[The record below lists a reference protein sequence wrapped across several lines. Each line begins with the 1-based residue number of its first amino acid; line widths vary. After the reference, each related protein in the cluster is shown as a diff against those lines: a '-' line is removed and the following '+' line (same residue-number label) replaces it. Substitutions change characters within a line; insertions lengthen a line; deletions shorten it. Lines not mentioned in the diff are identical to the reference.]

1 MSVSITAEINLN
13 NLADIVQGMSPGK
26 ALFQIECCVWCMLE
40 TNKKNGETLR
50 AEENSERELYS
61 VVWDETALDLER
73 IRNSIHDDEGIEY
86 GAEAIALILAIL
98 RTEYDA
104 VKRSKKGKGY
114 DYRLVKR
121 DSRLFQQSAR
131 LEISGI
137 LRADNNSQVTKR
149 EREKLAQVSKY
160 IEATSAC
167 VIIVEFSGFFA
178 KVIWANG

>member
-40 TNKKNGETLR
+40 TNKRNGEILR
-50 AEENSERELYS
+50 VLDNSLREFYS
-61 VVWDETALDLER
+61 VVWDETALDMEK
-73 IRNSIHDDEGIEY
+73 INNSIHDDEGIEY

-98 RTEYDA
+98 KTEFDA

-114 DYRLVKR
+114 DYRLVRR
-121 DSRLFQQSAR
+121 DSLLFQQSAR

-137 LRADNNSQVTKR
+137 LRGSNRRVTAR
-149 EREKLAQVSKY
+149 EREKLDQVSQY
-160 IEATSAC
+160 VESTSAC
-167 VIIVEFSGFFA
+167 VIVIEFSGFLA